1 MRAEK
6 RLFTILTLSVAAIL
20 GAEEVVHLSRLDS
33 PAKELTI
40 HRDLFRPGQNPAT
53 ETVRMRPMPTPAEP
67 RVEQNALKDRES
79 RIRRSIVF
87 EGFIRRNDRLTAIL
101 SVDGEYFVVAQ
112 GEQVL
117 GDVSVAALNEKRMVV
132 LVDGKRHEIPFQG
145 VDENEQ

>member
-6 RLFTILTLSVAAIL
+6 RLFTVLILSVAAIL
-20 GAEEVVHLSRLDS
+20 GAEEVVHLSRLDR

-40 HRDLFRPGQNPAT
+40 HRDLFRPGRNPAAG
-53 ETVRMRPMPTPAEP
+53 TVRTRPMPNPVEP
-67 RVEQNALKDRES
+67 LVDKNASQDLES

-101 SVDGEYFVVAQ
+101 SVDGEYFVAAQ
-112 GEQVL
+112 GEQVM